1 MRSSIYQG
9 RLIVFIAIL
18 SITLFS
24 LTGCKEKPVLTEV
37 NQQNNVEVEDNSS
50 LLSKTEQD
58 FSDATKASLLMEGN
72 NYRLSKLMEKVN
84 KQQEITIAYL
94 GGSITEGYQVSR
106 KQSYASQTTARLK
119 DLFEYENFTT
129 VNAGLSGTSS
139 TIGLLRSNEDIFKQ
153 KPDLIII
160 EFAVNDGKDAISQ
173 LAYDSLIKQC
183 LMQENEPAV
192 ILLFTVLENGYT
204 CQEEMSKIG
213 EVYHLPMISVDN
225 LIKSTKEGGEFSW
238 SDYAMDEAHPNYKGH
253 KMIAEAIEY
262 IVYSQME
269 KIQKGQIDE
278 KIDYSDISAKGAIF
292 FPMYFYNSLNFKP
305 EEIGGYE
312 IGSSNIEHFPNGWL
326 WGKEEKSPEAM
337 EFQITGSNLII
348 LYKEENNDKIG
359 NMEVYIDGEYLKT
372 INGNSPNGWN
382 NPQTSVLLNSDKIE
396 THIVRLVPEA
406 GSEEKIFH
414 ILGFGTSGVLPGS
427 FVPLTEEDISKIPY
441 HERAIIREG
450 NKEVLYHLFDE
461 IEQKTTITIGF
472 IGGSIT
478 QGSGASSTQNTY
490 VARVETWFQKQFPDK
505 EIQVINA
512 GIGATTSQFA
522 CARVESDLLAFEPDF
537 VVVEFSV
544 NDENNQLYR
553 ETYESLIRKI
563 LDSKTKPALITLNM
577 VQYDNGVNA
586 QGIHGEVAEYY
597 DLPQI
602 SMKDSIYKEIQLKRL
617 KSTDVSEDMIHPN
630 DRGHEFAAEL
640 ITYYLDKVINE
651 MQTGTYSVNE
661 SQIKILKDPSMILVS
676 DHSKL
681 YNNINVNPK
690 LDGFTKDSQ
699 KQNGI
704 TDIFKNGWS
713 AKEEGNRLVFE
724 VEGSQFTLC
733 YRKTNTM
740 TAPYAVVVIDGNEEE
755 PVILDGNFPNGWG
768 NWLYLHDL
776 PIQKQGTHTIEI
788 RITTSGISDF
798 YLSSV
803 IGK

>member
-1 MRSSIYQG
+1 MRRSIYQG
-9 RLIVFIAIL
+9 KLIIFIAIL
-18 SITLFS
+18 SMAILL
-24 LTGCKEKPVLTEV
+24 LTGCKEKPVLNEI
-37 NQQNNVEVEDNSS
+37 NQQNNEEIEENSS

-58 FSDATKASLLMEGN
+58 FTDATKASLLMEGN

-84 KQQEITIAYL
+84 KQQDITIAYL

-106 KQSYASQTTARLK
+106 KQSYASQATTRLK

-139 TIGLLRSNEDIFKQ
+139 TIGLLRSNEDVFKQ

-173 LAYDSLIKQC
+173 LAFDSLIKQC
-183 LMQENEPAV
+183 LMQENKPAV

-213 EVYHLPMISVDN
+213 EVYQLPMISVDN
-225 LIKSTKEGGEFSW
+225 LIKSTKESGEFSW

-253 KMIAEAIEY
+253 KMIAESIEY
-262 IVYSQME
+262 LVFSHME
-269 KIQKGQIDE
+269 EIQNGQIDE
-278 KIDYSDISAKGAIF
+278 ELDYSEISAKGAVF
-292 FPMYFYNSLNFKP
+292 FPMNLYNSLNFKP
-305 EEIGGYE
+305 EQVGGFE
-312 IGSSNIEHFPNGWL
+312 IGSSNIDHFPNGWL
-326 WGKEEKSPEAM
+326 WGKGTNSSESM
-337 EFQITGSNLII
+337 EFQITGTNLIL

-359 NMEVYIDGEYLKT
+359 NMEVYIDGEYTKT
-372 INGNSPNGWN
+372 IYGNSTSGWN
-382 NPQTSVLLNSDKIE
+382 NPQTAVLLNSDKIE
-396 THIVRLVPEA
+396 THTVRLVPEA

-427 FVPLTEEDISKIPY
+427 FVPLTDEDISEIPY
-441 HERAIIREG
+441 QERAIIREG
-450 NKEVLYHLFDE
+450 NKDILYHFFDK

-478 QGSGASSTQNTY
+478 QGSGASSTENTY
-490 VARVETWFQKQFPDK
+490 VSKVETWFQKQYPDK

-522 CARVESDLLAFEPDF
+522 CARVESDLLSFEPDF

-544 NDENNQLYR
+544 NDENNQLFR

-563 LDSKTKPALITLNM
+563 LGSQSKPALITLNM
-577 VQYDNGVNA
+577 VQYENGYNA
-586 QGIHGEVAEYY
+586 QGIHGEVAKYY

-602 SMKDSIYKEIQLKRL
+602 SMKESIYKEIQLKRI

-630 DRGHEFAAEL
+630 DRGHEYAGEL
-640 ITYYLDKVINE
+640 ITYYLDKVLRE
-651 MQTGTYSVNE
+651 MKTEDDTDSE
-661 SQIKILKDPSMILVS
+661 LKITQLKDPSMTLVS
-676 DHSKL
+676 NQSIL
-681 YNNINVNPK
+681 YNNKNINPK
-690 LDGFTKDSQ
+690 LDGFTNDSQ

-713 AKEEGNRLVFE
+713 AKEEGNRMVIE

-740 TAPYAVVVIDGNEEE
+740 TAPIAIAIIDENEEN

-776 PIQKQGTHTIEI
+776 PVQEKGTHTIEI
-788 RITTSGISDF
+788 RIITSGTSDF
-798 YLSSV
+798 YLSSL